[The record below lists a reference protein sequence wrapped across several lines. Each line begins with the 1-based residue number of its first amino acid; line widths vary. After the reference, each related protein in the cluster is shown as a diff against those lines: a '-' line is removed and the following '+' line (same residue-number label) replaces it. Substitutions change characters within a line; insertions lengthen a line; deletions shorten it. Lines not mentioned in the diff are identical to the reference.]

1 MDADPSSDNVTRP
14 RWTRSSNGSSSPTHR
29 RCWNR
34 ASSRS
39 GRAASTSR
47 SCPRERRA
55 QRPPSKAADAPAAI
69 IGLLSFRGPE
79 IAALRRTGLLV
90 RAGIGYDIIDVGAA
104 TDAGIWVANVPD
116 YCVDEVADHALLLL
130 LSALRRLTE
139 LERVWHAG
147 AWVNASLVPPVHRI
161 RGRRLGIVGF
171 GRIGRA
177 VAQRAHGFGFEVVA
191 HDPLVA
197 DDVLRAAGVEPVGLD
212 ELFATSDA
220 ITLHCPLS
228 PETRYLVG
236 ADRLARVKPGLVLVN
251 TSRGGLVDLAALEA
265 ALDDGRIA
273 AVGLDVLDDEPQP
286 DLTRALFQRPNV
298 LLTRISPGTRSKRAG
313 RWRCRRPRRPTA
325 TSRANAR

>member
-1 MDADPSSDNVTRP
+1 MDKIEQRVVVTDSQALLEP
-14 RWTRSSNGSSSPTHR
+14 GIESL
-29 RCWNR
+29 R
-34 ASSRS
+34 AR
-39 GRAASTSR
+39 GVDVEVLPEGATGAEAAS
-47 SCPRERRA
+47 
-55 QRPPSKAADAPAAI
+55 QAADAPAVI

-79 IAALRRTGLLV
+79 IATLRRTGLLV

-177 VAQRAHGFGFEVVA
+177 VAQRAHGFGLEVVA

-197 DDVLRAAGVEPVGLD
+197 DDVLLAAGVEPVGLD

-228 PETRYLVG
+228 ADTRFLVG
-236 ADRLARVKPGLVLVN
+236 ADRLSGVKPGLVLVN

-298 LLTRISPGTRSKRAG
+298 LLTPHLAWYSIESRRALALQAAEEAYRYISGE
-313 RWRCRRPRRPTA
+313 RPLNIVNPE
-325 TSRANAR
+325 ARQAP

>member
-1 MDADPSSDNVTRP
+1 MDKIEQRVVVTDSQPLLEPGIESLR
-14 RWTRSSNGSSSPTHR
+14 TRGVDVEVLPEGTTS
-29 RCWNR
+29 
-34 ASSRS
+34 AE
-39 GRAASTSR
+39 AA
-47 SCPRERRA
+47 
-55 QRPPSKAADAPAAI
+55 SKAAEAPAAI
-69 IGLLSFRGPE
+69 IGLLPFRGPE

-161 RGRRLGIVGF
+161 RERRLGIVGF

-197 DDVLRAAGVEPVGLD
+197 DEVLRAAGVEPVGLE

-220 ITLHCPLS
+220 ITLHCPLT
-228 PETRYLVG
+228 PETRFLVG
-236 ADRLARVKPGLVLVN
+236 ADRLSGIKPGLVLVN

-286 DLTRALFQRPNV
+286 DLTRGLFQRPNV
-298 LLTRISPGTRSKRAG
+298 LLTPHLAWYSIESRRALALQAAEEAYRYISGE
-313 RWRCRRPRRPTA
+313 RPLNIVNPE
-325 TSRANAR
+325 AREAP

>member
-14 RWTRSSNGSSSPTHR
+14 RWTRSSNGSWSPTRR

-55 QRPPSKAADAPAAI
+55 RRPRRRQPTLRPRSS
-69 IGLLSFRGPE
+69 GCCSFRGPE

-197 DDVLRAAGVEPVGLD
+197 RR
-212 ELFATSDA
+212 
-220 ITLHCPLS
+220 CP
-228 PETRYLVG
+228 
-236 ADRLARVKPGLVLVN
+236 PG
-251 TSRGGLVDLAALEA
+251 
-265 ALDDGRIA
+265 GR
-273 AVGLDVLDDEPQP
+273 
-286 DLTRALFQRPNV
+286 R
-298 LLTRISPGTRSKRAG
+298 RAG
-313 RWRCRRPRRPTA
+313 RARRAVRDERCDHAPLPVDARNQVPRRRRPAVQGSSPGSSWSTPAAAASSTWPPSKRRSMTDGSRRWGW
-325 TSRANAR
+325 TSSTTNRSRT